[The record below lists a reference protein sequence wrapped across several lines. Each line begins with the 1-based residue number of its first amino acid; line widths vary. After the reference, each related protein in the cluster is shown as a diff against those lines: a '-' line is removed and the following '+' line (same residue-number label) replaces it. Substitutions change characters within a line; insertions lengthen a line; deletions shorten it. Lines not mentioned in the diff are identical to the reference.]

1 MKIFIEVIIGT
12 VRFFLSKVKL
22 IYYKSLW
29 RKYNAHNNTYLN
41 SFFDFEKVKVGNYTY
56 GPLNIMC
63 WNDEKEHLSIGSF
76 CSIASGVVF
85 ILGGNHNMNSI
96 STFPFRH
103 FLYDDNSEAF
113 TKGEI
118 IIGDDVWIGTNSI
131 VLSGVTIGQGSVVAA
146 GSVVTKSFPPYS
158 VIGGNPARLIKKRF
172 SDDLINE
179 AVSLN
184 YQKVNKDF
192 ILANKS
198 IFEENS
204 ARIESIKELL
214 KKQ

>member
-12 VRFFLSKVKL
+12 VRLFLSKVKL

-29 RKYNAHNNTYLN
+29 RKYNAHNTTYLN
-41 SFFDFEKVKVGNYTY
+41 SLFDFKKVKVGNHTY

-63 WNDEKEHLSIGSF
+63 WDDEKEHLSIGSF

-103 FLYDDNSEAF
+103 FLFGDNSEAF

-158 VIGGNPARLIKKRF
+158 VIGGNPAKLIKKRL
-172 SDDLINE
+172 SDDIINE
-179 AVSLN
+179 AVLLN

-192 ILANKS
+192 ILANNN
-198 IFEENS
+198 IFEEDNV
-204 ARIESIKELL
+204 RIESIKELL

>member
-1 MKIFIEVIIGT
+1 MKIVIEVILGT
-12 VRFFLSKVKL
+12 VRLFLSKVKL

-29 RKYNAHNNTYLN
+29 RKNNAHNNTYLN
-41 SFFDFEKVKVGNYTY
+41 SLFDFKKVKVGNYTY

-63 WNDEKEHLSIGSF
+63 WDDKKEHLSIGSF
-76 CSIASGVVF
+76 CSVASGVVF
-85 ILGGNHNMNSI
+85 ILGGNHNMSSI

-103 FLYDDNSEAF
+103 FLYGDSSEAI

-118 IIGDDVWIGTNSI
+118 IIEDDVWIGTNSI

-158 VIGGNPARLIKKRF
+158 VIGGNPAKLIKKRL
-172 SDDLINE
+172 SDDMINE
-179 AVSLN
+179 AVLLN
-184 YQKVNKDF
+184 YQKVDKDF
-192 ILANKS
+192 ILANNS
-198 IFEENS
+198 IFEEDNVT
-204 ARIESIKELL
+204 IESIKELL

>member
-103 FLYDDNSEAF
+103 FLYGDNSEAF

-158 VIGGNPARLIKKRF
+158 VIGGNPAKLIKKRL
-172 SDDLINE
+172 SDNLIDE

-184 YQKVNKDF
+184 YQKITKDF
-192 ILANKS
+192 ILANKR
-198 IFEENS
+198 IFEEDN

>member
-1 MKIFIEVIIGT
+1 MKIVIEVIIGT
-12 VRFFLSKVKL
+12 VRLFLSKVKL

-29 RKYNAHNNTYLN
+29 RKNNAHNNTYLN
-41 SFFDFEKVKVGNYTY
+41 SLFDFKKVKVGNYTY

-63 WNDEKEHLSIGSF
+63 WDDKKEHLSIGSF
-76 CSIASGVVF
+76 CSVASGVVF

-103 FLYDDNSEAF
+103 FLYGDSSEAI

-118 IIGDDVWIGTNSI
+118 IIEDDVWIGTNSI

-158 VIGGNPARLIKKRF
+158 VIGGNPAKLIKKRL
-172 SDDLINE
+172 SDDMINE
-179 AVSLN
+179 AVLLN
-184 YQKVNKDF
+184 YQKFDKDF
-192 ILANKS
+192 ILANNS
-198 IFEENS
+198 IFEEDNVT
-204 ARIESIKELL
+204 IESIKELL

>member
-103 FLYDDNSEAF
+103 FLYGDNSEAF

>member
-12 VRFFLSKVKL
+12 VRFFLSKIKL

-29 RKYNAHNNTYLN
+29 RKYNSHNNTYLN
-41 SFFDFEKVKVGNYTY
+41 SIFDFKKVKIGDYTY

-63 WNDEKEHLSIGSF
+63 WNDKKEHLSIGSF
-76 CSIASGVVF
+76 CSISSGVVF
-85 ILGGNHNMNSI
+85 ILGGNHNMKSI

-103 FLYDDNSEAF
+103 FLYGDNSEAF

-118 IIGDDVWIGTNSI
+118 IIEDDVWMGTNSI

-158 VIGGNPARLIKKRF
+158 VIGGNPAKLIKKRL
-172 SDDLINE
+172 SDDIINE
-179 AVSLN
+179 AVLLN
-184 YQKVNKDF
+184 YQKIDKDF
-192 ILANKS
+192 ILANNS
-198 IFEENS
+198 IFEEDNAS
-204 ARIESIKELL
+204 IESIKELL
-214 KKQ
+214 NKQ

>member
-103 FLYDDNSEAF
+103 FLYGDNSEAF

-158 VIGGNPARLIKKRF
+158 VIGGNPAKLIKKRF